1 MSSPHDLFDRVG
13 GGWISLAQ
21 VMIKL
26 FGGGV
31 HSRSLANGLS
41 NGKV

>member
-1 MSSPHDLFDRVG
+1 VG

-26 FGGGV
+26 FGSGV
-31 HSRSLANGLS
+31 HGVSLANGRRD
-41 NGKV
+41 GKA